1 MRYKSQAL
9 FAVVTILIFIFGFSK
24 IYAYQ
29 EPKEIKILFT
39 HDMHDHLLP
48 NKGEYNG
55 STIWTGGYSR
65 LKTAID
71 QEKEDSKN
79 TVLLDAG
86 DYSMGDL
93 FQSLFS
99 TDAPELRIMGQM
111 GYDVTTF
118 GNHEFEFKDI
128 GLARHLYAA
137 KNSGD
142 KLPQIVSSNIVFP
155 DVKKMTKSSY
165 ELQQSMKAYGVKEY
179 TIINKGGIRI
189 GIFGIMGED
198 ADDCITTTEVSF
210 DNIIESSKRVVKKL
224 KQEGVDL
231 IVCLSHSGT
240 WEKASKSED
249 EILAKKVPE
258 IDVIVSGHTHTI
270 LKKPIVHGNTVIGSC
285 GEYGNNLGIIQ
296 LVQSPGKRWSIKDY
310 NLKRIDQSINE
321 DSGISQTISKFKD
334 MVQKKYLDYFDLDF
348 NQVLCRSPFSFI
360 ATEQIG
366 KKLQEDTLGNL
377 ISDGYIYSVKQAEGK
392 DYEPVSVAIVP
403 VGTMRGSFVEGDITV
418 QDAFISSCLGIGPD
432 GISGYPLI
440 SVYLTG
446 KELKNLC
453 ELDASIS
460 PMLSYAQLYM
470 SGIGYT
476 FNPNRMM
483 LNRVIETHLQK
494 PDGTKEK
501 INDKKLY
508 RVVSGLYNAQ
518 MLSTVGA
525 KSFGLLSVTPKTRDG
540 KPIKNF
546 DSNIIY
552 SKSGGHTTEL
562 KEWLATAI
570 YLQSFPK
577 ADGVPQIPYYYNT
590 LQGRKIIDNTNSLSA
605 ILGNPNSIAVRL
617 YLVVLSAVIVIT
629 AVTVIIVRLV
639 RKKQRN
645 KAAV

>member
-1 MRYKSQAL
+1 MRYKSQTLLAI
-9 FAVVTILIFIFGFSK
+9 AAIIILVFLFSK
-24 IYAYQ
+24 TYAFQ
-29 EPKEIKILFT
+29 ETEEIKILFT
-39 HDMHDHLLP
+39 HDMHDHLLA

-55 STIWTGGYSR
+55 NTVWTGGYSR

-71 QEKEDSKN
+71 KEKADSKN
-79 TVLLDAG
+79 TVLVDAG

-118 GNHEFEFKDI
+118 GNHEFEFKDM

-155 DVKKMTKSSY
+155 DMKKMTKSSY

-189 GIFGIMGED
+189 GVFGLMGKD
-198 ADDCITTTEVSF
+198 ADNCITTTEVSF
-210 DNIIESSKRVVKKL
+210 DNIVESSKRVVKKL

-240 WEKASKSED
+240 GEKASKSED
-249 EILAKKVPE
+249 EILAKKVTD
-258 IDVIVSGHTHTI
+258 IDVIVSGHTHT
-270 LKKPIVHGNTVIGSC
+270 LLNKPIIHGNTIIGSC
-285 GEYGNNLGIIQ
+285 GEYGNNMGVIELIKD
-296 LVQSPGKRWSIKDY
+296 PGKRWYLKDY
-310 NLKRIDQSINE
+310 HLVKIEQSIDE
-321 DSGISQTISKFKD
+321 DLKISKTISNFKD
-334 MVQKKYLDYFDLDF
+334 MVQKKYLNYFGLGFDE
-348 NQVLCRSPFSFI
+348 VLCRSPFSFI
-360 ATEQIG
+360 ATDQIG

-392 DYEPVSVAIVP
+392 NYEPVSVAIVP

-432 GISGYPLI
+432 NISGYPLI
-440 SVYLTG
+440 SAYLTG

-453 ELDASIS
+453 ELDVSIS
-460 PMLSYAQLYM
+460 PMLNYAQLYM
-470 SGIGYT
+470 SGISYT
-476 FNPNRMM
+476 YNPIRMI
-483 LNRVIETHLQK
+483 LNRVTEVHLQK

-501 INDKKLY
+501 IDDKKLY

-525 KSFGLLSVTPKTRDG
+525 KSLGLLSVTPKTKEG
-540 KPIKNF
+540 KPIKDF
-546 DSNIIY
+546 DSHIIY

-562 KEWLATAI
+562 KEWLATAK

-577 ADGVPQIPYYYNT
+577 VEGVPQIPYYYNG
-590 LQGRKIIDNTNSLSA
+590 LQGRKIIDNRKSLSA
-605 ILGNPNSIAVRL
+605 ILGNPNSIAVTI
-617 YLVVLSAVIVIT
+617 YLVVLAVVVVIT
-629 AVTVIIVRLV
+629 ATIVIIVRLV

-645 KAAV
+645 NVTV

>member
-1 MRYKSQAL
+1 MRFRSPAL
-9 FAVVTILIFIFGFSK
+9 FAVATIMIFILVFSTT
-24 IYAYQ
+24 YAYQ
-29 EPKEIKILFT
+29 EPREIKILFT

-55 STIWTGGYSR
+55 STVWTGGYSK

-71 QEKEDSKN
+71 KEKANSKN
-79 TVLLDAG
+79 VILVDAG

-99 TDAPELRIMGQM
+99 TDAPELRTMGQM

-118 GNHEFEFKDI
+118 GNHEFEFKDF
-128 GLARHLYAA
+128 GLTRHLYAA

-165 ELQQSMKAYGVKEY
+165 ELQQAMKAYGVKEY
-179 TIINKGGIRI
+179 TIVNKGGIRI
-189 GIFGIMGED
+189 GVFGLVGED
-198 ADDCITTTEVSF
+198 ADNCITTTEMSF
-210 DNIIESSKRVVKKL
+210 DNVVKSSKRIVKKL
-224 KQEGVDL
+224 KRENVDL

-258 IDVIVSGHTHTI
+258 IDVIVSGHTHTL
-270 LKKPIVHGNTVIGSC
+270 LKKPIIHGNTVIGSC
-285 GEYGNNLGIIQ
+285 GEYGNNLGVIKLIKN
-296 LVQSPGKRWSIKDY
+296 PGKRWSLKDY

-334 MVQKKYLDYFDLDF
+334 MVQKKYLNYFDLEF

-483 LNRVIETHLQK
+483 LNRVTEAHLQK

-525 KSFGLLSVTPKTRDG
+525 KSLGLLSVIPKTRDG

-546 DSNIIY
+546 DSHIIY

-562 KEWLATAI
+562 KEWLATAR

-577 ADGVPQIPYYYNT
+577 AEGVPQIPYYYNT
-590 LQGRKIIDNTNSLSA
+590 LQGRKIIDNTNSISA
-605 ILGNPNSIAVRL
+605 ILGNPNSMAVKL
-617 YLVVLSAVIVIT
+617 YLVVLAVAVVII
-629 AVTVIIVRLV
+629 AIAVIIVRFV

>member
-1 MRYKSQAL
+1 MRYKRQAL
-9 FAVVTILIFIFGFSK
+9 FAVVTIIIFIFVFSK
-24 IYAYQ
+24 TYAYQ

-55 STIWTGGYSR
+55 STVWAGGYSR

-79 TVLLDAG
+79 TVLIDAG

-142 KLPQIVSSNIVFP
+142 KLPQIVSSNIIFP
-155 DVKKMTKSSY
+155 DMKKMTKSSY
-165 ELQQSMKAYGVKEY
+165 ELQQSMKVYGVKEY

-210 DNIIESSKRVVKKL
+210 DNIVESSKKVVKKL

-258 IDVIVSGHTHTI
+258 IDVIVSGHTHTL
-270 LKKPIVHGNTVIGSC
+270 LKKPIVYGNTVIGSC
-285 GEYGNNLGIIQ
+285 GEYGNNLGIIE

-310 NLKRIDQSINE
+310 NLKGIDQSINE

-334 MVQKKYLDYFDLDF
+334 IVQKKYLDYFDLDF

-483 LNRVIETHLQK
+483 LNRVTEAHLQK

-546 DSNIIY
+546 DSHIIY

-617 YLVVLSAVIVIT
+617 YLVVLAVVIVIT

>member
-1 MRYKSQAL
+1 M
-9 FAVVTILIFIFGFSK
+9 
-24 IYAYQ
+24 
-29 EPKEIKILFT
+29 
-39 HDMHDHLLP
+39 
-48 NKGEYNG
+48 
-55 STIWTGGYSR
+55 
-65 LKTAID
+65 
-71 QEKEDSKN
+71 
-79 TVLLDAG
+79 
-86 DYSMGDL
+86 
-93 FQSLFS
+93 
-99 TDAPELRIMGQM
+99 
-111 GYDVTTF
+111 
-118 GNHEFEFKDI
+118 
-128 GLARHLYAA
+128 
-137 KNSGD
+137 
-142 KLPQIVSSNIVFP
+142 
-155 DVKKMTKSSY
+155 
-165 ELQQSMKAYGVKEY
+165 
-179 TIINKGGIRI
+179 
-189 GIFGIMGED
+189 
-198 ADDCITTTEVSF
+198 
-210 DNIIESSKRVVKKL
+210 
-224 KQEGVDL
+224 
-231 IVCLSHSGT
+231 
-240 WEKASKSED
+240 
-249 EILAKKVPE
+249 
-258 IDVIVSGHTHTI
+258 
-270 LKKPIVHGNTVIGSC
+270 
-285 GEYGNNLGIIQ
+285 
-296 LVQSPGKRWSIKDY
+296 
-310 NLKRIDQSINE
+310 
-321 DSGISQTISKFKD
+321 
-334 MVQKKYLDYFDLDF
+334 
-348 NQVLCRSPFSFI
+348 
-360 ATEQIG
+360 
-366 KKLQEDTLGNL
+366 GNL

-483 LNRVIETHLQK
+483 LNRVTEAHLQK

-525 KSFGLLSVTPKTRDG
+525 KSLGLLSVIPKTRDG

-546 DSNIIY
+546 DSHIIY

-562 KEWLATAI
+562 KEWLATAR

-577 ADGVPQIPYYYNT
+577 AEGVPQIPYYYNT
-590 LQGRKIIDNTNSLSA
+590 LQGRKIIDNTNSISA
-605 ILGNPNSIAVRL
+605 ILGNPNSIAVKL
-617 YLVVLSAVIVIT
+617 YLVVLAIVVVIT

>member
-1 MRYKSQAL
+1 MRYKILVL
-9 FAVVTILIFIFGFSK
+9 FAITIIIIIISVFSK
-24 IYAYQ
+24 TFAYQ
-29 EPKEIKILFT
+29 EAGEIKILFT

-55 STIWTGGYSR
+55 STVRTGGYSR

-71 QEKEDSKN
+71 KEKADSKN
-79 TVLLDAG
+79 TVLVDAG

-118 GNHEFEFKDI
+118 GNHEFEFKDT
-128 GLARHLYAA
+128 GLSGHLYAA

-142 KLPQIVSSNIVFP
+142 KLPQIVTSNIEFP
-155 DVKKMTKSSY
+155 DVKKMNKSSY
-165 ELQQSMKAYGVKEY
+165 ELQQAMKAYGVKEY
-179 TIINKGGIRI
+179 TILNKGGIRI
-189 GIFGIMGED
+189 GIFGLMGRD
-198 ADDCITTTEVSF
+198 ADSCRTASDITF
-210 DNIIESSKRVVKKL
+210 DNIVESSKKVVKKL

-240 WEKASKSED
+240 WEKSSKSED

-258 IDVIVSGHTHTI
+258 INVIISGHTHTL
-270 LKKPIVHGNTVIGSC
+270 LKKPIIHGNTVIGSC
-285 GEYGNNLGIIQ
+285 GEYGNNLGVIE
-296 LVQSPGKRWSIKDY
+296 LVQTSGKGWSLKDY
-310 NLKRIDQSINE
+310 HLKNIDQSINE
-321 DSGISQTISKFKD
+321 NIEISQTISKFKD
-334 MVQKKYLDYFDLDF
+334 MVQQKYLNYFDLQFDE
-348 NQVLCRSPFSFI
+348 VLCNSPFSFI
-360 ATEQIG
+360 ATDQIG

-377 ISDGYIYSVKQAEGK
+377 ISDGYIYSVKQAEGGA
-392 DYEPVSVAIVP
+392 YEPVAVAIAP
-403 VGTMRGSFVEGDITV
+403 VGTIRGSFVEGEITV

-432 GISGYPLI
+432 DISGYPLI

-470 SGIGYT
+470 SGISYT

-483 LNRVIETHLQK
+483 LNRVTEAYLQK

-518 MLSTVGA
+518 MLSNVGDR
-525 KSFGLLSVTPKTRDG
+525 SFGLLPIIPKTRDG

-546 DSNIIY
+546 NSHIIY
-552 SKSGGHTTEL
+552 TNSGGHTTEL
-562 KEWLATAI
+562 KEWLATAR

-577 ADGVPQIPYYYNT
+577 VEGVPQIPYYYNT
-590 LQGRKIIDNTNSLSA
+590 LHGRKIIDKTKSLGT
-605 ILGNPNSIAVRL
+605 ILGNPNSIAVKL
-617 YLVVLSAVIVIT
+617 YLLVFAAVAVISAAVIGIVRFVRKRKSNKT
-629 AVTVIIVRLV
+629 AV
-639 RKKQRN
+639 
-645 KAAV
+645 